1 MYAATFAKDI
11 MQLSIK
17 NENLKNKNNKAF
29 RKIERLYYFTAIRN
43 INHQSMLENSFS
55 TNSENM
61 KKIIFFILFTLFA
74 IENPINAQQVVSST
88 YLQSYD
94 IDHFVNELNVPFS
107 KTGVDMYRIL
117 YTTKDIEGAQDTAS
131 GLLVIPQQVDVSF
144 PLVSY
149 SHGTA
154 GGRFDVPGYLS
165 FEHNL
170 PAIYASMG
178 VVCIAADYLGLGNS
192 RGIHPYVHADSEAW
206 VSYDMMMAIKA
217 YLSSELDVKLN
228 DQLYLTGYSQGGHAA
243 MAFHRLLE
251 TETEIEVSAAFPMS
265 GPYSISTGMRD
276 LLLSDQEYDLPS
288 YLAATAVSYQAV
300 YGNLYPNND
309 IKQFFRVPYA
319 DIILKL
325 ATEESDL
332 STINQELVSSL
343 IANEGGVFPKKMI
356 FDNIVEDVLADENHA
371 INVALRD
378 NDVYDW
384 TPLADTRLLYCSGDE
399 QVAFQNSLIAEAK
412 MLDNGAQFVS
422 AIELGPTSNH
432 TECVTPAATNFVF
445 YLLLNATT
453 TSQSKLEIQNTLVYP
468 NPTFGP
474 LVIKLNDPNNGKA
487 DIYNLQGQI
496 VSSFQLTKG
505 INQLFLNLEK
515 GMYFINILNEA
526 GKPISI
532 ERLVIR

>member
-1 MYAATFAKDI
+1 
-11 MQLSIK
+11 
-17 NENLKNKNNKAF
+17 
-29 RKIERLYYFTAIRN
+29 
-43 INHQSMLENSFS
+43 
-55 TNSENM
+55 M
-61 KKIIFFILFTLFA
+61 KKIIFFLVFTLFA

-88 YLQSYD
+88 YLLSYD
-94 IDHFVNELNVPFS
+94 INHFVNELNVPFS
-107 KTGVDMYRIL
+107 KYGVDMYRIL

-131 GLLVIPQQVDVSF
+131 GLLVIPQQEDVSF

-149 SHGTA
+149 SHGTS
-154 GGRFDVPGYLS
+154 GDRFDVPGYLS

-206 VSYDMMMAIKA
+206 VSYDMMLAIKD
-217 YLSSELDVKLN
+217 YLPSALDVKLN
-228 DQLYLTGYSQGGHAA
+228 EQLYITGYSQGGHAA

-251 TETEIEVSAAFPMS
+251 TETEIAVKAAFPMS

-276 LLLSDQEYDLPS
+276 LLLSDQEYELPS

-300 YGNLYPNND
+300 YGNLYPNDD
-309 IKQFFRVPYA
+309 INQFFKAPFA
-319 DIILKL
+319 DIISKL
-325 ATEESDL
+325 VTEESNL
-332 STINQELVSSL
+332 STINQELVSTL
-343 IANEGGVFPKKMI
+343 IANEGGIFPKKMI

-371 INVALRD
+371 VNIALRD

-412 MLDNGAQFVS
+412 MLDNGAKFVS

-432 TECVTPAATNFVF
+432 NECVTPAATDFVF
-445 YLLLNATT
+445 YLLFNATT
-453 TSQSKLEIQNTLVYP
+453 TSQSELEIQSTAIYP
-468 NPTFGP
+468 NPTLGP
-474 LVIKLNDPNNGKA
+474 IVIKLNGPFDGKA
-487 DIYNLQGQI
+487 DIYNLQGQM
-496 VSSFQLTKG
+496 VSSFHLREG
-505 INQLFLNLEK
+505 INQLSLNLEK
-515 GMYFINILNEA
+515 GMYFINILNQS
-526 GKPISI
+526 GKPISN